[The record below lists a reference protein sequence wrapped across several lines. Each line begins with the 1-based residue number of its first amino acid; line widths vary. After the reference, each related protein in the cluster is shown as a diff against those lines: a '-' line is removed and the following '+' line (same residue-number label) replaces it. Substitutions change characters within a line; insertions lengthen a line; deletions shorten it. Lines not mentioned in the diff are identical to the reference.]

1 VGGCEYGI
9 LVEKAGRL
17 RYRARESVEMHE
29 VVMKIDRHAE
39 VKDKVCIVF
48 CKARNEEESCTK
60 FLHTVSRK
68 RAHVPMPDTPA
79 PSSRTV
85 DVELRSPLAKRKFEG
100 LDIH

>member
-48 CKARNEEESCTK
+48 CKARNEKESCTK
-60 FLHTVSRK
+60 FLHTVRGREPTYRCQTRLHPVQGQS
-68 RAHVPMPDTPA
+68 TL
-79 PSSRTV
+79 S
-85 DVELRSPLAKRKFEG
+85 
-100 LDIH
+100 